1 MPSLT
6 THLMTDFSPPM
17 PPPPATGS
25 SYSGAS
31 SYTRSRHT
39 EESAGGGILV
49 LVFGAVTGLG
59 YILVQLLGPP
69 EANEILIWVLYGL
82 FAVGTLFAVLL
93 AFVVL
98 VWGFVTAF
106 NWARRTLGAGLIG
119 LGTWMSH

>member
-1 MPSLT
+1 
-6 THLMTDFSPPM
+6 MTDFSPTM

-31 SYTRSRHT
+31 SYTSSRSRHT
-39 EESAGGGILV
+39 DDSAGHGWVLV
-49 LVFGAVTGLG
+49 LVFGTVTGLG

-69 EANEILIWVLYGL
+69 EANEFLGWLTFGM
-82 FAVGTLFAVLL
+82 FAVGALFAALL
-93 AFVVL
+93 ALVVV